1 MAERRRIDVRPS
13 TIALV
18 DALASLLD
26 GPRGR
31 GAFLLRTCM
40 EPPWSVRFAD
50 GAPLGLFAMLHGAAS
65 LIASDG
71 AAVHLAPGDVAV
83 IKGADPVTF
92 ADDPATP
99 CQVVI
104 HPGPRLTTADGEDIG
119 TAMDIGVRTWGNDPD
134 GRDVSLVG
142 CFQMRGEISQRLVDA
157 LPSVFALENG
167 EWDTPL
173 IALLAEEMARD
184 EPGQQAVLDRL
195 FDLLLIAAIRAHL
208 GRLGDDAP
216 AWYRAHHDPVVGR
229 AVRMLHEDPAR
240 PWTVAALAAECGTS
254 RARFARR
261 SAWSASRSPTSCA
274 GASRWPPT
282 CCANGSSPSRRSPH
296 GSATATVSRSAPP
309 SNAFAV
315 SAQPA
320 IGTSS
325 RASSAERLPSAP
337 PR

>member
-1 MAERRRIDVRPS
+1 
-13 TIALV
+13 
-18 DALASLLD
+18 
-26 GPRGR
+26 
-31 GAFLLRTCM
+31 M

-50 GAPLGLFAMLHGAAS
+50 GAPLGLIAMLHGAAA
-65 LIASDG
+65 LITGDG
-71 AAVHLAPGDVAV
+71 ATVHLAPGDVAV
-83 IKGADPVTF
+83 MKGTDPVTF

-104 HPGPRLTTADGEDIG
+104 HPGPRLTTVRGEDIG

-157 LPSVFALENG
+157 LPVVFVLSND

-173 IALLAEEMARD
+173 IALLAEEIARD

-208 GRLGDDAP
+208 ARLGDDAP
-216 AWYRAHHDPVVGR
+216 AWYRAHQDPVVGR

-261 SAWSASRSPTSCA
+261 FTELVGEPPMSYLTRWRLALAADLLREPQLTVETVATRVGYSNGFALSSAFKRIRGVSPTTYRHHARGRLAPRSD
-274 GASRWPPT
+274 T
-282 CCANGSSPSRRSPH
+282 QHRR
-296 GSATATVSRSAPP
+296 
-309 SNAFAV
+309 
-315 SAQPA
+315 
-320 IGTSS
+320 
-325 RASSAERLPSAP
+325 
-337 PR
+337 

>member
-1 MAERRRIDVRPS
+1 MAETRRIDVRPS
-13 TIALV
+13 TIVSV

-157 LPSVFALENG
+157 LPAGFALRKG

-261 SAWSASRSPTSCA
+261 FSELVGEPPMGYLMRWRLALAADLLREPQLTVETVATRVGYSNGFALSSAFKRVRGVSPTSYRHQLA
-274 GASRWPPT
+274 G
-282 CCANGSSPSRRSPH
+282 
-296 GSATATVSRSAPP
+296 V
-309 SNAFAV
+309 
-315 SAQPA
+315 
-320 IGTSS
+320 
-325 RASSAERLPSAP
+325 
-337 PR
+337 

>member
-1 MAERRRIDVRPS
+1 
-13 TIALV
+13 V

-50 GAPLGLFAMLHGAAS
+50 GAPLGLIALLHGAAS
-65 LIASDG
+65 LITGDG
-71 AAVHLAPGDVAV
+71 ATVHLAPGDVAV
-83 IKGADPVTF
+83 MKGTDPVTF

-104 HPGPRLTTADGEDIG
+104 HPGPRLTTARGEDIG

-134 GRDVSLVG
+134 GRDVSLIG
-142 CFQMRGEISQRLVDA
+142 CFQMRGEISQRLLDA
-157 LPSVFALENG
+157 LPVVFVLSND

-173 IALLAEEMARD
+173 IALLAEEIARD
-184 EPGQQAVLDRL
+184 DPGQQAVLDRL

-208 GRLGDDAP
+208 ARLGDDAP
-216 AWYRAHHDPVVGR
+216 AWYRAHQDPVVGR

-261 SAWSASRSPTSCA
+261 FTELVGEPPMSYLTRWRLALAADLLREPQLTVETVATRVGYSNGFALSSAFKRIRGVSPTTYRHHVT
-274 GASRWPPT
+274 G
-282 CCANGSSPSRRSPH
+282 
-296 GSATATVSRSAPP
+296 V
-309 SNAFAV
+309 
-315 SAQPA
+315 
-320 IGTSS
+320 
-325 RASSAERLPSAP
+325 
-337 PR
+337 